1 MGQGISYASRMAIK
15 SKVLADFGVEWMDT
29 QLPPSPLDEEYWAMF
44 FDGSL
49 MKEGAGLGIIFV
61 SPPRRRNK
69 VRSSYP
75 LSSIK

>member
-1 MGQGISYASRMAIK
+1 MAIK
-15 SKVLADFGVEWMDT
+15 SKAFADFGVEWTET
-29 QLPPSPLDEEYWAMF
+29 QLRLSPVDEEYWAMF

-61 SPPRRRNK
+61 SPPRRPNK
-69 VRSSYP
+69 VRGSYP